1 MDKEKF
7 DQWFYDQDFNDGLQE
22 VIALM
27 LVNINENLIK
37 LTKTIK
43 EK

>member
-22 VIALM
+22 VIAFM

>member
-1 MDKEKF
+1 MNKEKW
-7 DQWFYDQDFNDGLQE
+7 DEWFYDEHFQDIQE
-22 VIALM
+22 VIAFM